1 MKRNPGGSSLGR
13 NSKLMADSFT
23 DLVDPSSWVVHLL
36 SLYGLF
42 PILICFNVCDGANI
56 INIACT
62 LLKYKVLTVVTN
74 VFCT

>member
-1 MKRNPGGSSLGR
+1 MKQNPGGSSLGR
-13 NSKLMADSFT
+13 NSKLLADSFT

-36 SLYGLF
+36 SLYGLYHT
-42 PILICFNVCDGANI
+42 LVCFNVCDGANI

-74 VFCT
+74 VICT